1 MGTQERLENME
12 AEVNSEA
19 GKLIGFILDS
29 GSMQLQAYVSYTNI
43 LSLSKRD
50 RRDEVGQP
58 RIRINKL
65 GGTVH
70 YARVNNAIPLQP
82 KTQAT
87 RKRAPAFRESYTA

>member
-1 MGTQERLENME
+1 ME
-12 AEVNSEA
+12 AEVSSEA

-58 RIRINKL
+58 P
-65 GGTVH
+65 H
-70 YARVNNAIPLQP
+70 QD
-82 KTQAT
+82 Q
-87 RKRAPAFRESYTA
+87 

>member
-1 MGTQERLENME
+1 ME

-50 RRDEVGQP
+50 RRDEVGRP

-70 YARVNNAIPLQP
+70 YAIVNNAGRKEACAGIPRIIYRLI
-82 KTQAT
+82 AGHL
-87 RKRAPAFRESYTA
+87 